1 MSQTPLAIVLA
12 AGKGTRM
19 KTELP
24 KVLVPALGRPLVS
37 YVLDALAVAG
47 VTESIVVVGYQ
58 ADLVRQTLAS
68 RPGVRFALQAEQ
80 LGTGHAVRMCLPMLA
95 SHEGPVLIVTGD
107 SPMTQSSSL
116 RALLDLYEQERPTC
130 VLGTLLKDDPTGLGR
145 IVRDEQGNFKAIV
158 EEKDATPE
166 QRAIREVNMSTYVFH
181 GPSLVKALGELKND
195 NRQGEFY
202 ITDCPG
208 ILKAHGSDVRALPV
222 LKPCEALSVN
232 TVDDLQRVEAELQ
245 RAACGT

>member
-80 LGTGHAVRMCLPMLA
+80 LGRAMPCGCACRCWLPM
-95 SHEGPVLIVTGD
+95 
-107 SPMTQSSSL
+107 
-116 RALLDLYEQERPTC
+116 
-130 VLGTLLKDDPTGLGR
+130 
-145 IVRDEQGNFKAIV
+145 KA
-158 EEKDATPE
+158 
-166 QRAIREVNMSTYVFH
+166 
-181 GPSLVKALGELKND
+181 
-195 NRQGEFY
+195 
-202 ITDCPG
+202 
-208 ILKAHGSDVRALPV
+208 
-222 LKPCEALSVN
+222 PC
-232 TVDDLQRVEAELQ
+232 
-245 RAACGT
+245 